1 MVKMNDEELVSII
14 MPCYNSAK
22 YIADSISSVMNQT
35 YRNFELIIIDDLSSD
50 NSIEI
55 INSFDDARI
64 KLIQLAENGGA
75 GVSRNKGIETAK
87 GRFIAFLDSDD
98 LWRPNKLEVQINF
111 MLDQK
116 CALTYS
122 QYQKFSNAGKGR
134 IVIPPATV
142 TYRELLYCNV
152 IGCLTA
158 IYDTQTLGKQY
169 MPLIRKRQ
177 DMALWLK
184 ILSQYDKA
192 QCCQEI
198 LADYRTDSGMTQNK
212 LNAAKH
218 QWFFYRKELKFNFF
232 KSSKYFIGY
241 TIKGVL
247 RK

>member
-1 MVKMNDEELVSII
+1 
-14 MPCYNSAK
+14 MPCYNSAQ
-22 YIADSISSVMNQT
+22 YIKASIDSVMNQT
-35 YRNFELIIIDDLSSD
+35 YKKFELIIIDDLSTDESV
-50 NSIEI
+50 SII
-55 INSFDDARI
+55 KSFNDPRI
-64 KLIQLAENGGA
+64 KLIQLSENGGA

-98 LWRPNKLEVQINF
+98 LWRTNKLETQINF
-111 MLDQK
+111 MLDK
-116 CALTYS
+116 NCALTYS
-122 QYQKFSNAGKGR
+122 QYQKFSSVGKGK

-142 TYRELLYCNV
+142 TYSELLYCNV

-158 IYDTQTLGKQY
+158 IYDTEVLGKQY

-184 ILSQYDKA
+184 ILAQYDKA
-192 QCCQEI
+192 QCCQEV

-218 QWFFYRKELKFNFF
+218 QWFFYRNELGFNII

-241 TIKGVL
+241 TIKGIL